1 MNKRWRLLSRFCR
14 DRSGTIAVL
23 TALSLTGLVGFAG
36 LGIET
41 TQWYTEKRS
50 IQAAAD
56 DAALSA
62 AVAYSQGNTTGYTTE
77 AKSVAGTNGFVDTVN
92 NVSVTVAKPPT
103 SGPYASNNSA
113 IQVSIVAPA
122 TPLLSKM
129 FIGNFNVGGGSVALV
144 GTQAAGGCV
153 MALNGAAAGAG
164 TLSGTTNITLNNC
177 SFVVNSN
184 SSSALVMNGNATLTA
199 ANVVL
204 GGGDSVSNNSTLTTT
219 GGVLMYQPPVTDPY
233 ANRTI
238 PTPTPPCVDLGK
250 IKTTVTLNQGTYCGL
265 DIEAGA
271 NVTLNP
277 GIYILDGAT
286 GKGDFTVSSG
296 ATVTTGTV
304 AGVTGATI
312 VLTTSGTD
320 YSKVGN
326 IIINGGATVT
336 ITAPNTASGLST
348 HGMAFW
354 QDVRKPDSSKD
365 NFNGGS
371 TMNITGAIYLP
382 SQSVT
387 FNGGNSTGGAI
398 CTQLIAS
405 LITFTGNSGFQNN
418 CTGLGLGTIQP
429 SSTLATLAQ

>member
-219 GGVLMYQPPVTDPY
+219 GGVLMFQPPVADPY
-233 ANRTI
+233 SGRTI
-238 PTPTPPCVDLGK
+238 PTATGTCLTTGN
-250 IKTTVTLNQGTYCGL
+250 KTQTLSPGRYCSGWGFTGGV
-265 DIEAGA
+265 I
-271 NVTLNP
+271 TLNP
-277 GIYILDGAT
+277 GVYVLDSIGLSLAGGAT
-286 GKGDFTVSSG
+286 LQG
-296 ATVTTGTV
+296 TGV
-304 AGVTGATI
+304 TI
-312 VLTTSGTD
+312 VLTSAGAASTI
-320 YSKVGN
+320 GN
-326 IIINGGATVT
+326 IDIKGGATVN
-336 ITAPNTASGLST
+336 ITAPLPPNPPNTTAGI
-348 HGMAFW
+348 AFW
-354 QDVRKPDSSKD
+354 IDKRAPDNGNS
-365 NFNGGS
+365 FNGGS

-387 FNGGNSTGGAI
+387 FNGGNSTGGAV

-429 SSTLATLAQ
+429 STQLATLAQ

>member
-233 ANRTI
+233 ASRTI
-238 PTPTPPCVDLGK
+238 PTRYRDLSYLGK
-250 IKTTVTLNQGTYCGL
+250 KSTDV
-265 DIEAGA
+265 
-271 NVTLNP
+271 
-277 GIYILDGAT
+277 
-286 GKGDFTVSSG
+286 
-296 ATVTTGTV
+296 V
-304 AGVTGATI
+304 AGSLLQRLGLHRRRHHAQSRR
-312 VLTTSGTD
+312 LRPRQYRPQPRRRRNPPRHWGDNRPDDQRCASHHREHRHQRRRHRDD
-320 YSKVGN
+320 YS
-326 IIINGGATVT
+326 AH
-336 ITAPNTASGLST
+336 TA
-348 HGMAFW
+348 
-354 QDVRKPDSSKD
+354 
-365 NFNGGS
+365 
-371 TMNITGAIYLP
+371 
-382 SQSVT
+382 
-387 FNGGNSTGGAI
+387 
-398 CTQLIAS
+398 
-405 LITFTGNSGFQNN
+405 
-418 CTGLGLGTIQP
+418 
-429 SSTLATLAQ
+429 